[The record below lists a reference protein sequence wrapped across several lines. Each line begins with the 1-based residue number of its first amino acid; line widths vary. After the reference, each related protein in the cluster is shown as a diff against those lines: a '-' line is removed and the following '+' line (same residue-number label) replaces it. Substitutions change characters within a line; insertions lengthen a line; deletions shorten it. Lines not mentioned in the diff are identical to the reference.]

1 MTTDNEGD
9 YDGDDDEDYCGPE
22 AEAIRITMKTMM
34 TITAD
39 RRPKPNG
46 WMNNNDEAELPKTY
60 FRETYITYIH
70 EKIPP
75 RLRRGCRAPCHS
87 PGDRGMT
94 PAIPKWCPPNTMVLQ
109 TPPCNQ

>member
-1 MTTDNEGD
+1 MATDNEDD

-94 PAIPKWCPPNTMVLQ
+94 
-109 TPPCNQ
+109 